1 MFTRPRT
8 FIMQVLTNGKQ
19 EVVWMREKLGSW
31 RHLMLQGAILA
42 TLLLAAGARWK
53 SH

>member
-1 MFTRPRT
+1 MMHLLTRGR
-8 FIMQVLTNGKQ
+8 Q
-19 EVVWMREKLGSW
+19 EVVWMREKIGSW
-31 RHLMLQGAILA
+31 RHLVLQGAVLA